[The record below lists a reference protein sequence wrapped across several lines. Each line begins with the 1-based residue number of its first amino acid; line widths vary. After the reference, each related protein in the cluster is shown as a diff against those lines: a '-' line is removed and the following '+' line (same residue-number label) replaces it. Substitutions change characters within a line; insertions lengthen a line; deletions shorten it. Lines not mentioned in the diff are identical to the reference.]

1 MDMIC
6 KCGSKE
12 FFTEK
17 HGNQTGLYCSA
28 CGKWQ
33 KWLKKDEIRLFN
45 HGVKD
50 GWISVKDRLPDTD
63 RDIIMCLETREVC
76 CGWYSPALRIWH
88 DMNATAIESVTHW
101 RGLPDPPRM
110 EDNND

>member
-6 KCGSKE
+6 KCGGKE

-33 KWLKKDEIRLFN
+33 KWLGKDEDVGVRKMKKRKFRAMTISEHCTYRKTGCNGCEYRQSLTYWDYYCDYSDFN
-45 HGVKD
+45 QVNKWHDRNKPYKTKD
-50 GWISVKDRLPDTD
+50 GKYIL
-63 RDIIMCLETREVC
+63 IEV
-76 CGWYSPALRIWH
+76 
-88 DMNATAIESVTHW
+88 E
-101 RGLPDPPRM
+101 
-110 EDNND
+110 